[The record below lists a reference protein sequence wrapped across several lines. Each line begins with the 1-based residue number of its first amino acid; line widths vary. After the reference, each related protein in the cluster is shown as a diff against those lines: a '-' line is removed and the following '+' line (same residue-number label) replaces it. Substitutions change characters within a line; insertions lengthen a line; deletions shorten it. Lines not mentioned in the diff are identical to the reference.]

1 MTPRVLGAVLC
12 LGLAAAACSGGG
24 APSAEPAAAKPR
36 PTTTTTTTPPQT
48 PEDAVREAYLRSW
61 DDYTRSA
68 WNLDP
73 RGLDRT
79 YAESA
84 LTWVEDDIAQRI
96 RERRR
101 SRVQVTHDITVVML
115 ADDRAAVTDRVLSS
129 SVAVDADTGADLEGP
144 HADPEFYQMVLE
156 RYGAH
161 WKVMFVA

>member
-1 MTPRVLGAVLC
+1 MTPRVLGVVLC

-36 PTTTTTTTPPQT
+36 PSTTTTTAPPQT

-61 DDYTRSA
+61 GDYARSA

-129 SVAVDADTGADLEGP
+129 SVAVNADTGAALEGP